1 MSAFCLIPPHLSLV
15 HPPPKCQQHQHFG
28 SESPTSPNVAALTFY
43 YIGVV
48 GLRWWLFWWCANPF
62 LCQYKLSWVRLRLC
76 WGWVRAVTILYYVLF
91 ENQTFSQAEHFPVN
105 ILMIATRQKKK
116 KTVYLWT
123 FYKLRLTSLPPT
135 LFLINIVFDRVLIML
150 TSLHYSTP
158 PSPRIFDMNHEIL
171 VFKT

>member
-1 MSAFCLIPPHLSLV
+1 M
-15 HPPPKCQQHQHFG
+15 
-28 SESPTSPNVAALTFY
+28 
-43 YIGVV
+43 
-48 GLRWWLFWWCANPF
+48 
-62 LCQYKLSWVRLRLC
+62 
-76 WGWVRAVTILYYVLF
+76 TILYYVLF

-105 ILMIATRQKKK
+105 ILMIATRQKKE

-123 FYKLRLTSLPPT
+123 FYKLMLTSLPPT

-158 PSPRIFDMNHEIL
+158 PSSRIFDINHEIL